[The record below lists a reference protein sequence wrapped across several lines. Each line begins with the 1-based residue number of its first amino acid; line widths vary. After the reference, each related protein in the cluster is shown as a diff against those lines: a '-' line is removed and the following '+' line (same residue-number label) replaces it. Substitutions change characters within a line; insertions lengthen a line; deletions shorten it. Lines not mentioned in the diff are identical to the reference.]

1 MIRRT
6 PRSTLTY
13 TLFPYTALFRSTV
26 TQYIVN
32 AGDARVWGAEFE
44 VVAMPW
50 QGMEITGNLS
60 LMDGKYKAGS
70 FTEIQEVN
78 GVQVVVDR
86 SGEALP
92 QLPKTQF
99 NIGATQT
106 FPTSTGE
113 LTLHADY
120 SYISRDR
127 QSVVWGKCVSVRVD

>member
-1 MIRRT
+1 
-6 PRSTLTY
+6 
-13 TLFPYTALFRSTV
+13 
-26 TQYIVN
+26 
-32 AGDARVWGAEFE
+32 
-44 VVAMPW
+44 MPW

-92 QLPKTQF
+92 HLPKTQF
-99 NIGATQT
+99 NIGATKT

-113 LTLHADY
+113 LSLQADY
-120 SYISRDR
+120 LYLSRPSFNPIPAVTTESTGATSGHANHR
-127 QSVVWGKCVSVRVD
+127 ACSQPSS

>member
-1 MIRRT
+1 
-6 PRSTLTY
+6 
-13 TLFPYTALFRSTV
+13 
-26 TQYIVN
+26 
-32 AGDARVWGAEFE
+32 
-44 VVAMPW
+44 MPW

-113 LTLHADY
+113 LSLHADY
-120 SYISRDR
+120 SYISRQYFNPVTAAPGASAEVKAAYAEQNALSDTPGR
-127 QSVVWGKCVSVRVD
+127 SEEHTSELQSLMRISYAVFCLKQQKTNKT

>member
-1 MIRRT
+1 MYIIFFFTSRRRHT
-6 PRSTLTY
+6 ICALVTGVQTCALPIY
-13 TLFPYTALFRSTV
+13 IALFHAWQTGVQRNAAALTDLGTV

-92 QLPKTQF
+92 QLPKTDRK
-99 NIGATQT
+99 
-106 FPTSTGE
+106 STR
-113 LTLHADY
+113 LNSSH
-120 SYISRDR
+120 
-127 QSVVWGKCVSVRVD
+127 

>member
-1 MIRRT
+1 
-6 PRSTLTY
+6 
-13 TLFPYTALFRSTV
+13 
-26 TQYIVN
+26 
-32 AGDARVWGAEFE
+32 
-44 VVAMPW
+44 
-50 QGMEITGNLS
+50 
-60 LMDGKYKAGS
+60 MDCKYKVGS

-113 LTLHADY
+113 LSLHADY
-120 SYISRDR
+120 SYISRQYFNPVTAAPGASAEVKAAYAEQNALSDKIGR
-127 QSVVWGKCVSVRVD
+127 ASCRAECVRTCRSRWSPYPKKKNHNTLSTRIY